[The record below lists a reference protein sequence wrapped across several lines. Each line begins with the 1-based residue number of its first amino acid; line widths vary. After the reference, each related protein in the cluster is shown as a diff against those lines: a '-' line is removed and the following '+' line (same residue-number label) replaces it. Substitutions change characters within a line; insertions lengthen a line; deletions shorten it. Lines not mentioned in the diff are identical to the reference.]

1 MFLGK
6 KEINLA
12 YYGRKAITAIYKGLK
27 LIWQSISSCFGGGY
41 WDNDKPWNNDDGWR
55 ND

>member
-1 MFLGK
+1 MLWGRN
-6 KEINLA
+6 EINLA

-41 WDNDKPWNNDDGWR
+41 WDNNKPWNNDDGWR